1 MKTSCPLL
9 PTADTVVII
18 NDAPKAS
25 VGSIVLAPAAERN
38 TQRGTVVAVG
48 PDFADELDVGSKI
61 VYSRWLTEVEV
72 GDARYLL
79 IRGEDVLA
87 VLA

>member
-1 MKTSCPLL
+1 
-9 PTADTVVII
+9 
-18 NDAPKAS
+18 
-25 VGSIVLAPAAERN
+25 
-38 TQRGTVVAVG
+38 VVAVG
-48 PDFADELDVGSKI
+48 PDFAEELDVGAKI

-72 GDARYLL
+72 GNARYLL

>member
-9 PTADTVVII
+9 PTADTVIVI

-25 VGSIVLAPAAERN
+25 AGSIVLAPAAER
-38 TQRGTVVAVG
+38 TPMRGTVVAVG
-48 PDFADELDVGSKI
+48 PDFADELDVGAKV
-61 VYSRWLTEVEV
+61 VYSRWVSEVEV
-72 GDARYLL
+72 GSVSYLL